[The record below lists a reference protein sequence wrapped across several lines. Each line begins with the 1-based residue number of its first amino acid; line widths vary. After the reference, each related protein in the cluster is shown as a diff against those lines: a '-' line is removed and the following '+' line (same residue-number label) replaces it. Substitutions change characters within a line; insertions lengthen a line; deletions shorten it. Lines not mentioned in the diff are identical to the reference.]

1 MIKNQELYIKKLLS
15 NQVSVGSLEDA
26 LRLLNGSEE
35 LRITLNNPNYKTE
48 EKQQVVNDLFSP
60 SVREFMGELAENC
73 QCDDL
78 EELIE
83 AYIVESDRQKN
94 IVHATVTCTTPPD
107 EKQLKG
113 IEDFVRKE
121 MKCENVVVDVKKD
134 ASLIGGFVIAVEG
147 KEYDFSL
154 KTKMQTIKDQ
164 ILRTAKESTGDN
176 KEVLEV
182 LRKDV
187 KSFKENLEG
196 EEVGQVV
203 KVGDNIATVVGLG
216 NAVYGEIVVF
226 EDGTKGMVQNINL
239 NSIGCILF
247 GSDEE
252 IEQGTKVKRTK
263 RKAGVPVGDKFV
275 GRVVNALGE
284 PIDGFGDIEASD
296 YRLIEQPAPSIV
308 DRKSVSKPME
318 TGILAIDSMFPI
330 GRGQRELIIGDRQTG
345 KTSIAVD
352 TIINQKGKDTICV
365 YNAIGQKASTVAKLV
380 NTLKK
385 NGAMDY
391 TIVVC
396 STASDAASLQ
406 YISPYAATAMAEYFM
421 YKGKDC
427 LIVYD
432 DLSKHAVA
440 YRAISLLLGR
450 PPGREAYPGDVFY
463 LHSRLLER
471 SSRLSDELGGGS
483 ITALPIIETQAG
495 DVSAYI
501 PTNVISITD
510 GQIYLESD
518 LFFSGQRPAVN
529 VGLSVSRV
537 GGAAQT
543 KAMKKAAGSL
553 RVDLA
558 QFREMEVFTQ
568 FSSDL
573 DEETKTQLKY
583 GEGLM
588 ELLKQPLTHPMSL
601 AQQVVTLVGAIGK
614 KFVDVPK
621 NQIKSYQGK
630 MLEYFDTHHSDLM
643 SEINTQ
649 QVLDDELK
657 TSILNVIDE
666 FGKANNG

>member
-1 MIKNQELYIKKLLS
+1 M
-15 NQVSVGSLEDA
+15 
-26 LRLLNGSEE
+26 
-35 LRITLNNPNYKTE
+35 
-48 EKQQVVNDLFSP
+48 
-60 SVREFMGELAENC
+60 
-73 QCDDL
+73 
-78 EELIE
+78 
-83 AYIVESDRQKN
+83 
-94 IVHATVTCTTPPD
+94 
-107 EKQLKG
+107 
-113 IEDFVRKE
+113 
-121 MKCENVVVDVKKD
+121 
-134 ASLIGGFVIAVEG
+134 
-147 KEYDFSL
+147 
-154 KTKMQTIKDQ
+154 
-164 ILRTAKESTGDN
+164 
-176 KEVLEV
+176 LEV

-284 PIDGFGDIEASD
+284 PIDGLGDIEASD

-657 TSILNVIDE
+657 TSILNVIYE

>member
-1 MIKNQELYIKKLLS
+1 MQLKPEEISKVIRSQIKYYENAIRQDETGTVLMVGDGIARASGLS
-15 NQVSVGSLEDA
+15 NCMA
-26 LRLLNGSEE
+26 
-35 LRITLNNPNYKTE
+35 
-48 EKQQVVNDLFSP
+48 
-60 SVREFMGELAENC
+60 GEL
-73 QCDDL
+73 L
-78 EELIE
+78 E
-83 AYIVESDRQKN
+83 
-94 IVHATVTCTTPPD
+94 
-107 EKQLKG
+107 
-113 IEDFVRKE
+113 
-121 MKCENVVVDVKKD
+121 
-134 ASLIGGFVIAVEG
+134 
-147 KEYDFSL
+147 
-154 KTKMQTIKDQ
+154 
-164 ILRTAKESTGDN
+164 
-176 KEVLEV
+176 
-182 LRKDV
+182 
-187 KSFKENLEG
+187 
-196 EEVGQVV
+196 
-203 KVGDNIATVVGLG
+203 
-216 NAVYGEIVVF
+216 F
-226 EDGTKGMVQNINL
+226 EDGSYGMAQNL
-239 NSIGCILF
+239 EENSVSVVLF
-247 GSDEE
+247 GSGENISE
-252 IEQGTKVKRTK
+252 GQLVKRTGK
-263 RKAGVPVGDKFV
+263 VVSVPVGEGMI
-275 GRVVNALGE
+275 GRVVNALGQ
-284 PIDGFGDIEASD
+284 PIDGAGPITAAEYRPIES
-296 YRLIEQPAPSIV
+296 PAPGICE
-308 DRKSVSKPME
+308 RKGVNQPLQ
-318 TGILAIDSMFPI
+318 TGIKAIDSMVPI

-345 KTSIAVD
+345 KTAIAID
-352 TIINQKGKDTICV
+352 TIINQKGQNVKCIYV
-365 YNAIGQKASTVAKLV
+365 AIGQKASTVARVV
-380 NTLKK
+380 NNLEKH
-385 NGAMDY
+385 GAMEY
-391 TIVVC
+391 TIVLA
-396 STASDAASLQ
+396 SMASDSSSLQ
-406 YISPYAATAMAEYFM
+406 YIAPYAGTALAEYFM

-643 SEINTQ
+643 SEIDTQ

-657 TSILNVIDE
+657 ASILNVIDE